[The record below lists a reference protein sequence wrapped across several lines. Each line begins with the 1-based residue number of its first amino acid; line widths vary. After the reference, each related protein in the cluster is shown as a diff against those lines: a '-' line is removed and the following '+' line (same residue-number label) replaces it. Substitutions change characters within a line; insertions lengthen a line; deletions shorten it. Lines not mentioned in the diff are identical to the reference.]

1 MKIILNLL
9 KNIKIF
15 EWFLAMRLN
24 NSESRHKKL
33 IKLVEQGNVDANYQ
47 LGKIYSS
54 APSGEK
60 TLSSMLILT
69 ISNW

>member
-24 NSESRHKKL
+24 NSESRYKKL

-47 LGKIYSS
+47 LGKIYSP
-54 APSGEK
+54 APPDWEDPEQYADS
-60 TLSSMLILT
+60 T

>member
-15 EWFLAMRLN
+15 EWFLAIRLN

-47 LGKIYSS
+47 LGKIYSP
-54 APSGEK
+54 APPGGE